1 MSTPLAAFEELVT
14 SRRAVKSYDPDH
26 EVDDAT
32 LAKLFELTALSPSS
46 FNLQHWRFV
55 VARTKETKEALS
67 PVAYNQPQI
76 TAASAVVCVCGK
88 LNAHEDVGAIFAEAP
103 ESVRKSMGKMIPGM
117 YADNAQGQRDEAIR
131 SGSLAAMTLMY
142 AAKSMGLATGPMI
155 GFDPVGVAG
164 VLNLP
169 DNLVPVM
176 LIVLG
181 KQTGDMRPR
190 AFRWPVSDF
199 VFHERHP
206 N

>member
-1 MSTPLAAFEELVT
+1 
-14 SRRAVKSYDPDH
+14 
-26 EVDDAT
+26 
-32 LAKLFELTALSPSS
+32 
-46 FNLQHWRFV
+46 

-117 YADNAQGQRDEAIR
+117 YA
-131 SGSLAAMTLMY
+131 
-142 AAKSMGLATGPMI
+142 AKSMGLATGPMI

-169 DNLVPVM
+169 DNFVPVM

-206 N
+206 G